1 MIESRVG
8 RTETVRK
15 VQTVSGWDLFL
26 FFCLF
31 FSFITFY
38 STGDY
43 KYDFLP
49 AVGKKYPVKGNF
61 VDHPGKLIN
70 LFIFTF

>member
-49 AVGKKYPVKGNF
+49 AVG
-61 VDHPGKLIN
+61 
-70 LFIFTF
+70 